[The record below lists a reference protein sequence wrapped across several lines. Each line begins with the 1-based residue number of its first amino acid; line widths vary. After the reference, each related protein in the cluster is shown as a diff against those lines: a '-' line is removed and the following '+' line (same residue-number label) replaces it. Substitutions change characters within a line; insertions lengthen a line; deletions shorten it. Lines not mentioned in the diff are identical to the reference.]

1 MTRLRILLSRLW
13 SLVRSRQMDRE
24 IDDEIASHLAEA
36 TEEYIEQGLS
46 PEEARRAALRNF
58 GGVTQ
63 TKEVY
68 RHVRSFMSLDD
79 LARELR
85 HTVRT
90 LRRSPGF
97 TMVTVV
103 TLALG
108 IGATTA
114 IFSVVNGVFLRPLPY
129 PNADRL
135 MQPLTIFAGGSQG
148 SFSYPDFEDLRDQN
162 RSFAGLAALTIR
174 NASAAMGGQG
184 FRVGW
189 TRVSPGFLS
198 IMGVPPAL
206 GRGFTADEEQAG
218 APVALASYGYWQ
230 NRLAGRSDFASQSV
244 RVNERTYAI
253 IGVMPPG
260 YDFPAG
266 TDLWSPQQPA
276 AGENRT
282 ARGYGVVGRLRDDVS
297 VAAAKQDLSAIAK
310 RLKQLHG
317 NGANMVDATVRPV
330 MEQVAGSVRAAL
342 TVLLVASGV
351 LLLVACVNVANLM
364 LARALARDRESALCL
379 ALGAGP
385 WRVAGRFMVE
395 SLVLTIAGAGLG
407 LPLAIGGVAALL
419 AQNTTQ
425 LPRTGEIGV
434 DMRVLVFSLAVS
446 LLAASVVSV
455 FPALRAA
462 RRDPRD
468 ALADSPR
475 IQGGSAATRRLSSGL
490 VMAQIALTV
499 VLLVGA
505 GLVGRSVLN
514 LLDEDPGYRTD
525 GALVM
530 DVWLP
535 TESYG
540 GARTELSAGDI
551 SIANFLERLMSEL
564 QRIPGVERVGGVNHL
579 PLTDP
584 LTPSPGSNGN
594 YLLLNRP
601 DEAVRPEDR
610 ARLFAEP
617 SRRGN
622 AQFRVASADYFG
634 AMGIPL
640 IRGRVFDARDTRNA
654 PHVAVVSA
662 SLAEERWPGEDPLGR
677 LIDFTGMDGDVR
689 TFTIVGIVADIEEL
703 GIGARPQPIFYADQR
718 QRPRRA
724 NEFHVVIQGGGDVA
738 ALTAAARNVARNLD
752 PQVPVGFR
760 TLREVVSAWMAQR
773 QFVLVLLAVFGVLAL
788 VLAATGVYGIVG
800 YRAVRRTRE
809 IGVRVALGAR
819 APDVVRLLVREGAM
833 FAVGGVAIGLI
844 VANGSTRLVASW
856 LYGVGATDPMTFAAV
871 AFAMIAVALAATW
884 VPARR
889 ASRTDAMEALRHD

>member
-24 IDDEIASHLAEA
+24 IDDEITSHLAEA
-36 TEEYIEQGLS
+36 TDEYIEQGLS
-46 PEEARRAALRNF
+46 PEEARRAALRSF

-79 LARELR
+79 LARDLR

-103 TLALG
+103 TMALG

-129 PNADRL
+129 PNAERL
-135 MQPLTIFAGGSQG
+135 MQPLTIFANGFQG
-148 SFSYPDFEDLRDQN
+148 TFSYPNFEDVQDQN
-162 RSFAGLAALTIR
+162 RTFAGLAAYTIR
-174 NASAAMGGQG
+174 AASAAMGEQG
-184 FRVGW
+184 FRVRW

-198 IMGVPPAL
+198 LIGRPPAL
-206 GRGFTADEEQAG
+206 GRGFTADEEQTG
-218 APVALASYGYWQ
+218 GPVAVVSYGYWQ

-253 IGVMPPG
+253 IGVMPRG

-266 TDLWSPQQPA
+266 TDLWAPLPPMGMQ
-276 AGENRT
+276 NRT
-282 ARGYGVVGRLRDDVS
+282 ATGYGVVGRLRDDVS
-297 VAAAKQDLSAIAK
+297 VAAAQQDLSAIAR

-317 NGANMVDATVRPV
+317 DGANMVDATVRPV
-330 MEQVAGSVRAAL
+330 MEQLAGSVRAAL
-342 TVLLVASGV
+342 TVLLVASGA

-364 LARALARDRESALCL
+364 LARALARDRESTLRL

-385 WRVAGRFMVE
+385 WRVARGFMVE

-419 AQNTTQ
+419 ALDTTQ

-434 DMRVLVFSLAVS
+434 DVRVLVFSLAVS
-446 LLAASVVSV
+446 LLAASIVSV

-475 IQGGSAATRRLSSGL
+475 IQGGSTAARRLSSGL
-490 VMAQIALTV
+490 VLAQIALTV

-505 GLVGRSVLN
+505 GLVGRSVLK

-530 DVWLP
+530 DIWLP
-535 TESYG
+535 AEVES
-540 GARTELSAGDI
+540 GARTELSAGDAY
-551 SIANFLERLMSEL
+551 IAGYLERLMSAL
-564 QRIPGVERVGGVNHL
+564 RTIPGVERVGGVNHF

-601 DEAVRPEDR
+601 DEAVSPEDR
-610 ARLFAEP
+610 ARLFAA
-617 SRRGN
+617 SRFGN
-622 AQFRVASADYFG
+622 AQFRVASEDYFA
-634 AMGIPL
+634 AMGIPV

-654 PHVAVVSA
+654 PHVAVISA
-662 SLAEERWPGEDPLGR
+662 SLAEAQWPGEDPLGR
-677 LIDFTGMDGDVR
+677 LIDFTGMDGDLR
-689 TFTIVGIVADIEEL
+689 AFTIIGIVGDIEEL
-703 GIGARPQPIFYADQR
+703 GIGALPQPMFYADQR

-738 ALTAAARNVARNLD
+738 ALTGAAREVARDLD
-752 PQVPVGFR
+752 PRVPVGFR
-760 TLREVVSAWMAQR
+760 TLREVVAAWMAQR
-773 QFVLVLLAVFGVLAL
+773 QLVLVLLALFGVLAL
-788 VLAATGVYGIVG
+788 VLAATGVYGVVG

-856 LYGVGATDPMTFAAV
+856 LYGVGATDPMTFATVAV
-871 AFAMIAVALAATW
+871 AMIAVALAASW
-884 VPARR
+884 VPAYR